1 MTTRKKPWN
10 RINSPV
16 YSICSH
22 DGDQFNMNIATY
34 ITAVSM
40 KPKRYLCAI
49 YKDTKTLEM
58 IEKNAGFVVQLLS
71 CTQYRLVDL
80 LGKQSG
86 YNTDKMAR
94 LAKRKALTNW
104 NEYMILKDALALL
117 EMKILQQ
124 FDAGDHV
131 CFLCDVVSYKNNA
144 NGEPLT
150 LDFLREKKMIRM

>member
-1 MTTRKKPWN
+1 
-10 RINSPV
+10 
-16 YSICSH
+16 
-22 DGDQFNMNIATY
+22 
-34 ITAVSM
+34 M

-49 YKDTKTLEM
+49 YKNTKTLEM
-58 IEKNAGFVVQLLS
+58 IEKNTGFVVQLLS

-86 YNTDKMAR
+86 YNTDKIAR

-131 CFLCDVVSYKNNA
+131 CFLCDVASYKNNA